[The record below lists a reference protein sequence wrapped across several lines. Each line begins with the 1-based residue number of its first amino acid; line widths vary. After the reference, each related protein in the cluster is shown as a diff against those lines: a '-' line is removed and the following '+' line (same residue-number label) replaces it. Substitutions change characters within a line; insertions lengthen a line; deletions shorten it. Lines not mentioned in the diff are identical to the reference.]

1 MTFLLHRVMPETKHR
16 LTERQIIL
24 ADRIFALETWELIDR
39 AIRDAMLDRLR
50 DNHLDRLEY
59 EIQNWEALRTQ

>member
-1 MTFLLHRVMPETKHR
+1 MPETKHR

-39 AIRDAMLDRLR
+39 TIRDAMLDRLKE
-50 DNHLDRLEY
+50 NLDRLDH
-59 EIQNWEALRTQ
+59 EITLFETLRTQ